1 MDERAT
7 ALDAAE
13 TRLRAAEAKAST
25 LQTEVRLYEKAIAFE
40 ERQEVGTR
48 KLAAQEDRTTS
59 LVPQYDPVTSTE
71 ALYKDTPLSTLRVRA
86 RACVGL
92 ACAQRTG
99 TRACVCVRVRVCMRV
114 CACVPVCA
122 RALSTAARGQPDDS
136 TAAHPPSALASVA
149 VCGPRRICPDR
160 RGLVCVAYVRGTCA
174 WHTCVAVFKG
184 EAPREG

>member
-114 CACVPVCA
+114 CVCVCA
-122 RALSTAARGQPDDS
+122 CACAHACLYARVRS
-136 TAAHPPSALASVA
+136 
-149 VCGPRRICPDR
+149 PRRPEASQTTAQQHTHPAR
-160 RGLVCVAYVRGTCA
+160 
-174 WHTCVAVFKG
+174 WHQ
-184 EAPREG
+184 